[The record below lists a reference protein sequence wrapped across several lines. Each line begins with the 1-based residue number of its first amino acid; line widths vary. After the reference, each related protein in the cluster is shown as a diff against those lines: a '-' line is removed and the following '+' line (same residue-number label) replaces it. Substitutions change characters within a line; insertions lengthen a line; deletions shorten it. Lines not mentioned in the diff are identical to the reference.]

1 MKIIPPQYQEI
12 ESLFQQVK
20 DQDAKVVTLISPYG
34 TEGTS
39 SVTFSLASKIMSAKK
54 SVLVVELNQFQPI
67 KPQFLGF
74 NEQVEDWC
82 FSDISCQLNIIE
94 LKKVPFLS
102 LSGLI
107 DIEKARE
114 SNVLNEAILRLQQEF
129 EYILIDMSPALRV
142 NKMNIPL
149 HVVSKFTDL
158 TLVCAALGKNSE
170 SDLLEAQTK
179 IQLAGF
185 KNISYVVMQQYLP
198 PLGPQLISTIK
209 NRLVKFPKI
218 QRWLLNIVKKQQWL
232 FHCP

>member
-1 MKIIPPQYQEI
+1 M
-12 ESLFQQVK
+12 
-20 DQDAKVVTLISPYG
+20 
-34 TEGTS
+34 
-39 SVTFSLASKIMSAKK
+39 
-54 SVLVVELNQFQPI
+54 
-67 KPQFLGF
+67 
-74 NEQVEDWC
+74 
-82 FSDISCQLNIIE
+82 
-94 LKKVPFLS
+94 
-102 LSGLI
+102 SGLI

-114 SNVLNEAILRLQQEF
+114 SHVLSEAIIRLQQEF

-179 IQLAGF
+179 IQLSGF

-198 PLGPQLISTIK
+198 PLGPQLIESIK
-209 NRLVKFPKI
+209 KRMVKFPKT
-218 QRWLLNIVKKQQWL
+218 QKKLLNLISNQQWL